1 MSEDTL
7 DILTAA
13 RAAVAAA
20 PPTGDPAYARY
31 CRELADRLADH
42 WPTVLKA
49 NADDVARAEQ
59 RGLSPVLLDR
69 LRLTDAHLGQ
79 LRHLTATV
87 LGELDEVTRP
97 GPGVPIAGW
106 GVRRRAPKPLGVVF
120 MVYEARPTVTV
131 EGALLPVA
139 VGNAVLLRGGKE
151 IARTNAALAA
161 VAREALEAAGL
172 PAHLVTVLDDPD
184 RAQLRALLKR
194 PDAIDVLVPRGSPSL
209 IDYCRSASSI
219 PVIASGGGVNHV
231 YVHRSADLTLAAEV
245 ALDSKL
251 PEPTACNTAE
261 LMLVD
266 ADVAPA
272 FVAEVIAAAE
282 RDDRQVTVRLDPR
295 VPRPEGGHSSRPDSG
310 SEGGSD
316 GEGGPWRIE
325 DLKEH
330 DFGREFLDATI
341 GVYPVE
347 GLDEAVAHIRRHGS
361 AHTEGVLAAD
371 PAVAEEFTRRVDAAA
386 IVVNGSLRLHDG
398 PTLGL
403 GSEISISTGR
413 MHVRG
418 PVTLGALVTHSWVVE
433 AHGTLRSSVPA
444 HQS

>member
-1 MSEDTL
+1 MTDA
-7 DILTAA
+7 ILTSA
-13 RAAVAAA
+13 RAALAAA
-20 PPTGDPAYARY
+20 PPTGDPAYERY
-31 CRELADRLADH
+31 CRELAKRLADH
-42 WPTVLKA
+42 WPSVLAA
-49 NADDVARAEQ
+49 NAEDLARAGR

-69 LRLTDAHLGQ
+69 LRLTDAHLGG
-79 LRHLTATV
+79 LERLTEAV
-87 LGELDEVTRP
+87 LGELAGVTARDT
-97 GPGVPIAGW
+97 GVPVGDW
-106 GVRRRAPKPLGVVF
+106 GVRLRTPKPLGVVF

-151 IARTNAALAA
+151 IARTNEALSV

-194 PDAIDVLVPRGSPSL
+194 PDAVDVLIPRGSPSL
-209 IDYCRSASSI
+209 IDYCRGASSI

-231 YVHRSADLTLAAEV
+231 YVHRSADLELAAEV

-261 LMLVD
+261 MMLVD
-266 ADVAPA
+266 AEVAA
-272 FVAEVIAAAE
+272 DLVAAVLRAAE
-282 RDDRQVTVRLDPR
+282 RGGRQVTVRLDPR
-295 VPRPEGGHSSRPDSG
+295 VPRPAAQAGG
-310 SEGGSD
+310 D
-316 GEGGPWRIE
+316 GRPWRIE
-325 DLKEH
+325 ELREH
-330 DFGREFLDATI
+330 DLGREFLDATI
-341 GVYPVE
+341 GVRAVE

-361 AHTEGVLAAD
+361 GHTEGVLARD
-371 PAVAEEFTRRVDAAA
+371 GGVTEEFTRRVDAAA

-418 PVTLGALVTHSWVVE
+418 PVTLGSLVTHSWVVE
-433 AHGTLRSSVPA
+433 ARGTLRSPLTASRP
-444 HQS
+444 

>member
-1 MSEDTL
+1 MTDAL
-7 DILTAA
+7 LTSA
-13 RAAVAAA
+13 RAALAAA

-42 WPTVLKA
+42 WPAVLKA
-49 NADDVARAEQ
+49 NAQDVALAAE

-69 LRLTDAHLGQ
+69 LRLTDAHLDGLRQ
-79 LRHLTATV
+79 LTRAV
-87 LGELDEVTRP
+87 LSELAEVTAP
-97 GPGVPIAGW
+97 EAGVPVGDW
-106 GVRRRAPKPLGVVF
+106 GVRLRTPKPLGVVF

-151 IARTNAALAA
+151 IARTNEALSV

-172 PAHLVTVLDDPD
+172 PARLVTVLDDPD
-184 RAQLRALLKR
+184 RTQLRALLKR
-194 PDAIDVLVPRGSPSL
+194 PDAVDVLIPRGSPSL

-231 YVHRSADLTLAAEV
+231 YVHRSADLDLAAEV

-261 LMLVD
+261 MLLVD
-266 ADVAPA
+266 AEVAGDLVRA
-272 FVAEVIAAAE
+272 ILRAAE
-282 RDDRQVTVRLDPR
+282 RDDRQVAVRLDPR
-295 VPRPEGGHSSRPDSG
+295 VPRP
-310 SEGGSD
+310 D
-316 GEGGPWRIE
+316 GRAGARPWRIE
-325 DLKEH
+325 DLHEH
-330 DFGREFLDATI
+330 DLGREFLDATI
-341 GVYPVE
+341 GVRAVDGPH
-347 GLDEAVAHIRRHGS
+347 EALAHIRRYGS
-361 AHTEGVLAAD
+361 GHTEGVLARDAG
-371 PAVAEEFTRRVDAAA
+371 VSEEFTRRVDAAA

-418 PVTLGALVTHSWVVE
+418 PVTLGSLVTHSWVVE
-433 AHGTLRSSVPA
+433 ARGTLRSPLTASRP
-444 HQS
+444 

>member
-1 MSEDTL
+1 MTEA
-7 DILTAA
+7 ILTSA
-13 RAAVAAA
+13 RAALAAA
-20 PPTGDPAYARY
+20 PPTGDPAYTRY
-31 CRELADRLADH
+31 CRELAKRLADH
-42 WPTVLKA
+42 WPAVLDA
-49 NADDVARAEQ
+49 NAEDLAHAEQ

-79 LRHLTATV
+79 LERLTEAV
-87 LGELDEVTRP
+87 LSELGQVTARD
-97 GPGVPIAGW
+97 PGVPIGDW
-106 GVRRRAPKPLGVVF
+106 GVRLRSPKPLGVVF

-151 IARTNAALAA
+151 IARTNEALSA

-172 PAHLVTVLDDPD
+172 PADLVTVLDDPD

-194 PDAIDVLVPRGSPSL
+194 PDAVDVLIPRGSPSL
-209 IDYCRSASSI
+209 IDYCRTASSI

-231 YVHRSADLTLAAEV
+231 YVHKSADLDLAAEV

-261 LMLVD
+261 MMLVD
-266 ADVAPA
+266 AEAADGLVAA
-272 FVAEVIAAAE
+272 VLRAAE
-282 RDDRQVTVRLDPR
+282 RDNRQVTVRLDPR
-295 VPRPEGGHSSRPDSG
+295 VQRPAAQAGSDSG
-310 SEGGSD
+310 TA
-316 GEGGPWRIE
+316 GERPWRIDE
-325 DLKEH
+325 LQEH
-330 DFGREFLDATI
+330 DLGREFLDATI
-341 GVYPVE
+341 GVYAVE
-347 GLDEAVAHIRRHGS
+347 GLDEALAHIRRHGS
-361 AHTEGVLAAD
+361 GHTEGVLAAD
-371 PAVAEEFTRRVDAAA
+371 HDVTEEFTRRVDAAA

-418 PVTLGALVTHSWVVE
+418 PVTLASLVTHSWVVE
-433 AHGTLRSSVPA
+433 AHGTLRSSVTA
-444 HQS
+444 HRS

>member
-1 MSEDTL
+1 MTEA
-7 DILTAA
+7 ILTSA
-13 RAAVAAA
+13 RAALAAA
-20 PPTGDPAYARY
+20 PPTGDPAYERY
-31 CRELADRLADH
+31 CRELAKRLAAH
-42 WPTVLKA
+42 WPAVLDA
-49 NADDVARAEQ
+49 NAEDLARAGE

-79 LRHLTATV
+79 LERLTEAV
-87 LGELDEVTRP
+87 LSELGQVTARDA
-97 GPGVPIAGW
+97 GVPVGDW
-106 GVRRRAPKPLGVVF
+106 GVRRRSPKPLGVVF

-151 IARTNAALAA
+151 IARTNEALSA

-194 PDAIDVLVPRGSPSL
+194 PDAVDVLIPRGSPSL
-209 IDYCRSASSI
+209 IDYCRGASTI

-231 YVHRSADLTLAAEV
+231 YVHKSADLDLAAEV

-261 LMLVD
+261 MMLVD
-266 ADVAPA
+266 TEAADGLVAA
-272 FVAEVIAAAE
+272 VLRAAE
-282 RDDRQVTVRLDPR
+282 RGNRQVTVRLDPR
-295 VPRPEGGHSSRPDSG
+295 VARPAGEAGDGSG
-310 SEGGSD
+310 ER
-316 GEGGPWRIE
+316 PWRIDE
-325 DLKEH
+325 LQEH
-330 DFGREFLDATI
+330 DLGREFLDATV
-341 GVYPVE
+341 GVYAVD
-347 GLDEAVAHIRRHGS
+347 GLDEALAHIRRHGS
-361 AHTEGVLAAD
+361 GHTEGVLAAD
-371 PAVAEEFTRRVDAAA
+371 REVAEEFTRRVDAAA

-418 PVTLGALVTHSWVVE
+418 PVTLGSLVTHSWVVE
-433 AHGTLRSSVPA
+433 AHGTLRSSVTA
-444 HQS
+444 HRR

>member
-1 MSEDTL
+1 MTEA
-7 DILTAA
+7 ILTSA
-13 RAAVAAA
+13 RAALAAA
-20 PPTGDPAYARY
+20 PPTGDPAYERY
-31 CRELADRLADH
+31 CRELAKRLAAH
-42 WPTVLKA
+42 WPAVLDA
-49 NADDVARAEQ
+49 NAQDLARAEE

-79 LRHLTATV
+79 LEHLTEAV
-87 LGELDEVTRP
+87 LNELGRVTARDS
-97 GPGVPIAGW
+97 GVPIGDW
-106 GVRRRAPKPLGVVF
+106 GVRLRSPKPLGVVF

-151 IARTNAALAA
+151 IARTNEALSA

-194 PDAIDVLVPRGSPSL
+194 PDAVDVLIPRGSPSL
-209 IDYCRSASSI
+209 IDYCRSASTI

-231 YVHRSADLTLAAEV
+231 YVHKSADLGLAAEV

-261 LMLVD
+261 MMLVD
-266 ADVAPA
+266 AEVADDL
-272 FVAEVIAAAE
+272 VAAVLHAAE
-282 RDDRQVTVRLDPR
+282 RDNRQVTVRLDPR
-295 VPRPEGGHSSRPDSG
+295 VPRPGGEAGGDSG
-310 SEGGSD
+310 AGG
-316 GEGGPWRIE
+316 ERPWRIDE
-325 DLKEH
+325 LQEH
-330 DFGREFLDATI
+330 DLGREFLDATI
-341 GVYPVE
+341 GVRAVE
-347 GLDEAVAHIRRHGS
+347 GLDEALAHIRRHGS
-361 AHTEGVLAAD
+361 GHTEGVLAAD
-371 PAVAEEFTRRVDAAA
+371 RGVSEEFTRRVDAAA

-418 PVTLGALVTHSWVVE
+418 PVTLGSLVTHSWVVE
-433 AHGTLRSSVPA
+433 AHGTLRSSVTA
-444 HQS
+444 HRP

>member
-1 MSEDTL
+1 MTEAL
-7 DILTAA
+7 LTSA

-20 PPTGDPAYARY
+20 PPPGDSAYERY
-31 CRELADRLADH
+31 CRELAKKLAEH
-42 WPTVLKA
+42 WPTVLEA
-49 NADDVARAEQ
+49 NAEDVVHAEQ
-59 RGLSPVLLDR
+59 RGLPPVLLDR

-79 LRHLTATV
+79 LERLTETV
-87 LGELDEVTRP
+87 LSELGEVTARDA
-97 GPGVPIAGW
+97 GVPVGDW
-106 GVRRRAPKPLGVVF
+106 GVRLRAPKPLGVVF

-151 IARTNAALAA
+151 IARTNEALST
-161 VAREALEAAGL
+161 VARKALHAAGL
-172 PAHLVTVLDDPD
+172 PADLVTVLDDPD
-184 RAQLRALLKR
+184 RAQLRALLRR

-231 YVHRSADLTLAAEV
+231 YVHRSADLDLAAEV

-266 ADVAPA
+266 AEAA
-272 FVAEVIAAAE
+272 TGFVAAVLRAAE
-282 RDDRQVTVRLDPR
+282 RDQRQVTVRLDPR
-295 VPRPEGGHSSRPDSG
+295 VPLPRTETGNGTGRPWQIAELQKH
-310 SEGGSD
+310 
-316 GEGGPWRIE
+316 
-325 DLKEH
+325 DL
-330 DFGREFLDATI
+330 GREFLDATI
-341 GVYPVE
+341 GVYPVA
-347 GLDEAVAHIRRHGS
+347 GLDEALAHIRRHGS
-361 AHTEGVLAAD
+361 GHTEGVLATD
-371 PAVAEEFTRRVDAAA
+371 TDVTEEFTRRADAAA

-418 PVTLGALVTHSWVVE
+418 PVTLGSLITHSWVVE
-433 AHGTLRSSVPA
+433 AHGTLRSSVPV
-444 HQS
+444 HHS